1 MRIELRKFFLYFLLV
16 MRWLWLLILNLIIG
30 DMTWVSVNQLSVVIF
45 IDSVEVCENFVKWVL
60 VFLALLWLMLVT
72 SGY

>member
-30 DMTWVSVNQLSVVIF
+30 DMTWMSVNQLSVVIF